1 MPHYTQP
8 IEVAQLKGADK
19 KNPQRYRDIVPKSK
33 LPLGEPPAH
42 MSDDA
47 QECWYELSFYSI
59 PGVMTGADRVL
70 LEVASDLLDEYRKSR
85 VPDEEGRLPKFQVVK
100 LGKLI
105 ECLAR
110 FGMTPSDRTKLGV
123 DKSKAD
129 DPYDRLDD

>member
-1 MPHYTQP
+1 MPRYTQP
-8 IEVAQLKGADK
+8 IEVAELKGAPQ

-33 LPLGEPPAH
+33 LPLGEPP
-42 MSDDA
+42 DDLPEDA

-70 LEVASDLLDEYRKSR
+70 LEVASAMLAEYRKDR
-85 VPDEEGRLPKFQVVK
+85 DGFPTTR

-123 DKSKAD
+123 DKSKEENPFA
-129 DPYDRLDD
+129 RLND